1 MKNLAYYL
9 LCASIFNLLAS
20 CNEGIDSCVRVSS
33 NIISES
39 RDLKDFKGVAF
50 SGQSEIYLT
59 QGPEYS
65 FTIKGPDNVV
75 GFTTTRIENELLVIT
90 TEECFNG
97 EYELNIEITAPEYSF
112 INLSGFATLTSVDQ
126 IEGDVLVMELM
137 GLGIIEADVYVD
149 SLYTTISGNGTVN
162 YTGEVSKHFLSSS
175 GEFRL
180 NSYPMATDQTFINV
194 TGIGDSYVRANESL
208 SVIITGTGNVYYQGN
223 PTTIHTD
230 ITGNGEVI
238 DDN

>member
-1 MKNLAYYL
+1 MKNFGAYLFYMFSYSL
-9 LCASIFNLLAS
+9 LM
-20 CNEGIDSCVRVSS
+20 SCVGPDPCHRASD
-33 NIISES
+33 NIITET
-39 RDLKDFKGVAF
+39 RDLKDFRGIAF
-50 SGQSEIYLT
+50 TSLGDIYIT

-97 EYELNIEITAPEYSF
+97 EYELSIEITAPEYTF
-112 INLSGFATLTSVDQ
+112 INLAGLATLTSVSE
-126 IEGDVLVMELM
+126 ISGDLLVMELV
-137 GLGIIEADVYVD
+137 GIGVIEADVYVD

-162 YTGEVSKHFLSSS
+162 YTGEVSRHFLSSS

-180 NSYPMATDQTFINV
+180 NGYSLQTDHTFINL
-194 TGIGDSYVRANESL
+194 TGIGDSYVHANESL
-208 SVIITGTGNVYYQGN
+208 TVEITGTGKVFYQGD
-223 PTTIHTD
+223 PDIYTD